1 MKTTHAK
8 VEFARLPKDYAG
20 LCRILTPRPIHD
32 KVDFENVAE
41 ITDAMAGHKL
51 TPDQEDY
58 FDLLCRLIEDY
69 EKERVNAPKVTVLEA
84 LQHLLEAHDMS
95 AADLARLLDVHRTL
109 GAMILRG
116 ERKLTLN
123 HVRTLAL
130 HFGVSADVFLLDSQ
144 GQRQNRHRRLKSPGA

>member
-1 MKTTHAK
+1 MKKAHAR

-20 LCRILTPRPIHD
+20 LCRIFTPRPIHD
-32 KVDFENVAE
+32 RVEFRNITE
-41 ITDAMAGHKL
+41 ITDAMAGHTL

-69 EKERVNAPKVTVLEA
+69 EKDQVEAPKVTALEA
-84 LQHLLEAHDMS
+84 LQHLLEAQGMS

-123 HVRTLAL
+123 HVRTLAK
-130 HFGVSADVFLLDSQ
+130 HFRVSADVFL
-144 GQRQNRHRRLKSPGA
+144 A

>member
-1 MKTTHAK
+1 MKKTQAR

-32 KVDFENVAE
+32 RVEFRNITE
-41 ITDAMAGHKL
+41 ITDAMAGHPL

-69 EKERVNAPKVTVLEA
+69 EKDQVEAPKVTALEA
-84 LQHLLEAHDMS
+84 LQHLLEAQGMS

-123 HVRTLAL
+123 HVRTLAK
-130 HFGVSADVFLLDSQ
+130 HFRVSADVFL
-144 GQRQNRHRRLKSPGA
+144 A